1 MRLTVE
7 QEIIT
12 VAMVVLGT
20 LLTRFLPF
28 IIFPANKPTQNIYN
42 I

>member
-28 IIFPANKPTQNIYN
+28 IIFPVI
-42 I
+42 